1 MTNIRDDAGNLLGGL
16 SFQSIDGQRNVAAE
30 PAPIPP
36 DQRPAAPNARALAIA
51 AIIVYA
57 AFTLLLPLFPY
68 HPRVFH
74 FPLTPATRT
83 QFLLRFIAFHITP
96 TALFMLLQLWLA
108 QSLVALRWTSRQSVA
123 ALLIGVS
130 LWAVTLGL
138 GDSFQHFTRSE
149 AGTFAYVSPLV
160 FSFAITLGLTAFGVL
175 LSRIVREPN
184 VLLPAA
190 LVAMPID
197 FVGAM
202 TPVGFTNNVVRRA
215 PEIVSH
221 VSVHVPHVSGL
232 SVVALIGP
240 GDALFIAFFL
250 AAVQRLDMNL
260 RGTFW
265 WMFGLLTLAIS
276 EVIAIGFPIGA
287 LVPMGIAVL
296 IANFR
301 YFRLKRAEVFAIVY
315 ALALVLALA
324 GAFFFLTSRHFAR

>member
-1 MTNIRDDAGNLLGGL
+1 MTNTRDDAGNLLGGL
-16 SFQSIDGQRNVAAE
+16 SFQPIDGQANVAAE

-36 DQRPAAPNARALAIA
+36 DQRPAAPNARRLVIA
-51 AIIVYA
+51 AIIAYA
-57 AFTLLLPLFPY
+57 AFTLLLPLIPY

-74 FPLTPATRT
+74 LPFTYATRA
-83 QFLLRFIAFHITP
+83 QFYLRFAAFHIAP

-108 QSLVALRWTSRQSVA
+108 QSLVALRWTVRQSVV
-123 ALLIGVS
+123 ALFLGVA
-130 LWAVTLGL
+130 LWAATLAL
-138 GDSFQHFTRSE
+138 GNSFQHFTRSE
-149 AGTFAYVSPLV
+149 AGIFAHVSPLV
-160 FSFAITLGLTAFGVL
+160 FSFAITLGLTAFGIL
-175 LSRIVREPN
+175 LSRIVRERN

-202 TPVGFTNNVVRRA
+202 TSIGFTNNVVRRA

-232 SVVALIGP
+232 PVVALIGP

-276 EVIAIGFPIGA
+276 EVIAVGFPIGA

-301 YFRLKRAEVFAIVY
+301 YFRLQRAEVFAIIY
-315 ALALVLALA
+315 ALVLILALV
-324 GAFFFLTSRHFAR
+324 GAFFFLTSRHFSR